1 VNLPADQLAS
11 VTRHEQGGVIVAT
24 VRGEIDVS
32 NATQIGR
39 ELTEVPNH
47 LLGLVVD
54 LGAVRY
60 LDSTAIALL
69 YELHIRLERR
79 GQGLAVVAPAD
90 GAPRRVLA
98 ITAFETRAAVADHVE
113 AAVAAVRQ
121 GVARGSPPD

>member
-1 VNLPADQLAS
+1 MTPPADQLAS
-11 VTRHEQGGVIVAT
+11 VTRHEQDGVIVAT

-39 ELTEVPNH
+39 DLTEVPNH
-47 LLGLVVD
+47 SLGLVVD

-98 ITAFETRAAVADHVE
+98 LTAFETRAALADDVE
-113 AAVAAVRQ
+113 AAVAAVRR